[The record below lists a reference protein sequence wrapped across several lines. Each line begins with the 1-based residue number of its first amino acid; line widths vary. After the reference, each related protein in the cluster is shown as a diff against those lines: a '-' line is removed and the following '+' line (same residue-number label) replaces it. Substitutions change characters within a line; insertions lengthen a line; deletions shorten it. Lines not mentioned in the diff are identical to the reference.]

1 MASIGEA
8 LVMALDLHQAGRV
21 GEARILYQRILDADP
36 EQADAHHLLGV
47 LCGMAGDVAGARRR
61 IARAVALAPARPDF
75 HGNLA
80 NILRA
85 AADRDGAGRHD
96 AHSLTL
102 QPDNAEAAARLGAL
116 RAAQGAEAEAGE
128 LACLVLSNSAA
139 VSQEAL
145 TGFAL
150 ALSRVD
156 GLEDQA
162 AALLERAAERDP
174 ASALVQANLA
184 LVRQRQ
190 GRAAQATDHF
200 RQALERDPQFALV
213 WGALGQIR
221 VDSGCLAEAAALFQR
236 QAALRPDDP
245 SPYRRLGDI
254 ARRQGQSGAAE
265 RALLWAETL
274 EPGDRDSGLTLAVLL
289 LARKEAAAAEQRL
302 TALARR
308 APDDPVILYNL
319 AQALIE
325 QSDRDGALALLR
337 RVVALAPDLGDP
349 LHSLGALLTGLGFA
363 RRGSAWLERALRF
376 GADRANW
383 HRAAMLSILYVP
395 GVDADRRFA
404 LHRRLEAAFPP
415 LAAPP
420 LPFAN
425 RLDPDRRLRIGYLT
439 SDLRAFQPIGRNLLP
454 LFENRDREGFEVIVY
469 AHVLEPDATTERFR
483 ALSDGWRDITGL
495 DDATVAAQM
504 RADGVDILVPLG
516 IRFDNNRPHICHQR
530 PGPVQISLHDAA
542 TSGLSAIDYLITDR
556 TMTPRH
562 GPERFTERPLRL
574 PSFYV
579 AAIPA
584 DAPSPGPLPML
595 ADGVIRFGCFNNPA
609 KISDE
614 TLRLWAKLMARIP
627 QARLVLKYLDSYRSD
642 LCVTRIRAAL
652 SAGGVDSSRLWAD
665 PAEAERP
672 VTHLARYS
680 GVDIALDPF
689 PFCGSTTTFE
699 ALVMGVPVIT
709 LPGDTMVS
717 RWSASMLR
725 ALRLDDL
732 VASSE
737 EAYVAIAEALAGD
750 PARLSDLRGTLR
762 DRLAASSLCDG
773 RRRARQVERLYRA
786 VWRRFCHDRAQA
798 GA

>member
-21 GEARILYQRILDADP
+21 GEARLLYQRILDVDP

-47 LCGMAGDVAGARRR
+47 LCGMTGDIVGARRR
-61 IARAVALAPARPDF
+61 IARAVALVPARPDF

-85 AADRDGAGRHD
+85 DADKDGAGRHD

-116 RAAQGAEAEAGE
+116 RAAQGVTGAAGE
-128 LACLVLSNSAA
+128 LARLVLSKTTA

-156 GLEDQA
+156 RLEDLA

-190 GRAAQATDHF
+190 GRVAQATDHF

-213 WGALGQIR
+213 WDALGQIR
-221 VDSGCLAEAAALFQR
+221 ADSGRLAEAAALFQR

-245 SPYRRLGDI
+245 APFRRLGDI
-254 ARRQGQSGAAE
+254 ARRRGQSGAAE

-289 LARKEAAAAEQRL
+289 LAGKKAAAAEQRL

-308 APDDPVILYNL
+308 VPDDPVILYNL
-319 AQALIE
+319 AQTLIE

-337 RVVALAPDLGDP
+337 RVAALAPDLGDP

-363 RRGSAWLERALRF
+363 RLGSAWLERALRF

-415 LAAPP
+415 LAPP

-483 ALSDGWRDITGL
+483 ALSDGWRDITGQ
-495 DDATVAAQM
+495 DDSTVAARM

-516 IRFDNNRPHICHQR
+516 IRFDNNRPHICHLR
-530 PGPVQISLHDAA
+530 PAPVQISLHDAA

-562 GPERFTERPLRL
+562 GAERFTERPLRL

-579 AAIPA
+579 AGIPA
-584 DAPSPGPLPML
+584 DAPPPGPLPML

-609 KISDE
+609 KISNE

-642 LCVTRIRAAL
+642 LCVRRIRAAL
-652 SAGGVDSSRLWAD
+652 SAGGVDPSRLWAD

-672 VTHLARYS
+672 ATHLARYS
-680 GVDIALDPF
+680 GIDIALDPF

-725 ALRLDDL
+725 ALRLDGL
-732 VASSE
+732 VASCE
-737 EAYVAIAEALAGD
+737 DDYVTIAEALASD
-750 PARLSDLRGTLR
+750 PARLSDLRATLR
-762 DRLAASSLCDG
+762 DRLAASPLCDG

-786 VWRRFCHDRAQA
+786 VWRRFCHERTQA